1 MDGGGH
7 MLSRILMMVCVCIC
21 VCVWVWGIVWMDV
34 ACTYARVYLPQMCN
48 INTDAMN
55 NNDITNTGTGPTLMP
70 GESSV

>member
-1 MDGGGH
+1 MDA
-7 MLSRILMMVCVCIC
+7 CIS
-21 VCVWVWGIVWMDV
+21 
-34 ACTYARVYLPQMCN
+34 YARVYLPQMCN